1 MTHDRTIVETVA
13 RALESLDDD
22 SCGLD
27 NCADWYQD
35 KLRQQATAVL
45 AVVMPLIRAQ
55 ALEEA
60 IKVTE
65 KHFVGIF
72 TGWVGHAPITLE
84 EAETIA
90 NECSLLCAA
99 DIRSLRGRP

>member
-1 MTHDRTIVETVA
+1 
-13 RALESLDDD
+13 
-22 SCGLD
+22 
-27 NCADWYQD
+27 
-35 KLRQQATAVL
+35 
-45 AVVMPLIRAQ
+45 MPLIRAQ